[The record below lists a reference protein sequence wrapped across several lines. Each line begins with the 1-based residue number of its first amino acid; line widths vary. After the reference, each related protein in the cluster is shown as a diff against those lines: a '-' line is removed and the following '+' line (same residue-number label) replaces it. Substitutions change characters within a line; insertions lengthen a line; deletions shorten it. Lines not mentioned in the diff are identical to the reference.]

1 MNYTQ
6 LKTAIQEYTQN
17 TETSFV
23 SNIDTFIGQA
33 EERIFYDV
41 DIPDFHKNVLGTATA
56 GSVYLSKP
64 TDFYR
69 AYSMAVVDSGNVY
82 TFLIPKD
89 VSFIREAFPDS
100 DTTGTPRFYAHFDDD
115 FFLIAPATSS
125 NFSTELHYKA
135 KPAQLSSSNANT
147 WLSDNAESALLY
159 GALVEA
165 YTYLKGEQD
174 IMAFYEK
181 RYKEALGSLTQ
192 YGAIET
198 NVDSYRN
205 GMRQTA

>member
-1 MNYTQ
+1 MKIRIFTFSLILIFLFVFLIFYKG
-6 LKTAIQEYTQN
+6 LQN
-17 TETSFV
+17 
-23 SNIDTFIGQA
+23 SNIYKPNANIEMNIPNFEAKLLLNNKVISSK
-33 EERIFYDV
+33 EIF
-41 DIPDFHKNVLGTATA
+41 K
-56 GSVYLSKP
+56 
-64 TDFYR
+64 
-69 AYSMAVVDSGNVY
+69 
-82 TFLIPKD
+82 
-89 VSFIREAFPDS
+89 
-100 DTTGTPRFYAHFDDD
+100 DDD

-125 NFSTELHYKA
+125 SFSTELHYKA
-135 KPAQLSSSNANT
+135 KPVQLSSSNANT

-159 GALVEA
+159 GTLVEA